1 MNLLSIFFKNRSRFC
16 ASQSL
21 RFLLSALIYMMLAPC
36 NYYTKRDNLSAF
48 PQFFKYRYN
57 IWLCWSELYA
67 AFQHTHNFFRFL
79 PNLSGGMLTCQH
91 QMISGDCVFPLYVFF
106 HYRKHILYQKCA
118 LPAVVQF
125 NYMENIAMFP
135 YFFFFSIIFLYL
147 STRLDNGIIQYI
159 PIFVSSKQ

>member
-1 MNLLSIFFKNRSRFC
+1 MI
-16 ASQSL
+16 
-21 RFLLSALIYMMLAPC
+21 LAPY
-36 NYYTKRDNLSAF
+36 NYYINKELSVF
-48 PQFFKYRYN
+48 SQLFQYCYN
-57 IWLCWSELYA
+57 VWLCWSEFYTTL
-67 AFQHTHNFFRFL
+67 QHTHDFSCFLLNFFG
-79 PNLSGGMLTCQH
+79 SMLTCQY

-159 PIFVSSKQ
+159 PVFVSSKQ